1 MPRTKGSKNKPK
13 TVTADFATQIAEKQ
27 SAKEALT
34 AEIASITANID
45 TLKADLKEKKT
56 AVDVRLVMPSVQKRL
71 FLWSRMKKALN
82 IHRLMKINVFI
93 VISVSRYVQSKQ
105 QEHSEEES

>member
-1 MPRTKGSKNKPK
+1 M
-13 TVTADFATQIAEKQ
+13 
-27 SAKEALT
+27 
-34 AEIASITANID
+34 
-45 TLKADLKEKKT
+45 
-56 AVDVRLVMPSVQKRL
+56 DVRLVMPSVQKRL